1 MESPGKRTPM
11 LKRSRE
17 KLDDVTDEPFEKEDG
32 MFLSTPEK
40 KRLFMEGD
48 LAEHFTPDSRNS
60 GRMTCENGQVFE
72 IMKEKKRFRRPSFS
86 RPSFGFFS
94 KRSTPDLNKLRKT
107 PVPVNESS
115 KRTRSNS
122 ATECAETDPK
132 RRFSFTPFLDR
143 KNNPQ
148 RAMTEKHAS
157 KKSNKVRTSS
167 ENKKMPEFGK
177 VNLGHFHCDS
187 SESRNTNEVPV
198 IKERPK
204 PMLRAPLINIKSVG
218 KSLIPPSLNPRRET
232 LALHKEQDFNIEAF
246 RPRRE
251 TLAIQSHT
259 PTIIPFKPRRE
270 KFETEKGQPVLES
283 FKPKRD
289 SLLIHKKAQ
298 PQFELMKSVKKD
310 IYNDSD
316 GPSTICQSKQSARNT
331 QTENYERTSF
341 NKEQHN
347 HKKPFGREVD
357 SPVKFTSFGKG
368 ILDNDEEMSRDTK
381 GGHQLHGRRMSTG
394 SIMRSGLTQMKSWVS
409 ECEIN
414 PNLLRF
420 LSLEDDLIFMN
431 ELDQSG
437 DTEIM

>member
-17 KLDDVTDEPFEKEDG
+17 KLDDVTGEPFEQEDG

-40 KRLFMEGD
+40 KRLFTEGD
-48 LAEHFTPDSRNS
+48 LAEHLTPDSRNS

-72 IMKEKKRFRRPSFS
+72 ITKEKKRFRRPSFS

-94 KRSTPDLNKLRKT
+94 KRSTPDLRKLRKT
-107 PVPVNESS
+107 PVPATESS
-115 KRTRSNS
+115 KRMRSNS
-122 ATECAETDPK
+122 ATECADTDPK

-143 KNNPQ
+143 KNNQQ

-157 KKSNKVRTSS
+157 KKPNRVSISS
-167 ENKKMPEFGK
+167 ENEKMFESKASEFGK
-177 VNLGHFHCDS
+177 VNFGHFLCDS
-187 SESRNTNEVPV
+187 SESRNTNEMPV
-198 IKERPK
+198 IKGRPR
-204 PMLRAPLINIKSVG
+204 PMLRAPLINIKSAG

-270 KFETEKGQPVLES
+270 KLVTEKGQPILES

-310 IYNDSD
+310 VYNDFENS
-316 GPSTICQSKQSARNT
+316 STICQSKQDMRKT
-331 QTENYERTSF
+331 KTENFERTAF
-341 NKEQHN
+341 NKEQHD
-347 HKKPFGREVD
+347 HKQLFSREVD

-368 ILDNDEEMSRDTK
+368 VIDNDEDTSQDTK
-381 GGHQLHGRRMSTG
+381 GGYQLHGRRMSTG

-409 ECEIN
+409 ECEIDSSFR
-414 PNLLRF
+414 LLLPSPCKVACF
-420 LSLEDDLIFMN
+420 SA
-431 ELDQSG
+431 
-437 DTEIM
+437 